1 MTTNKD
7 PYVSGDI
14 KIVSGDEPRSLDELL
29 KMETYQGMTDDE
41 LRLLFAY
48 KEQIA
53 YKSGLNAGRDIA
65 VQQEYASYMDA
76 SLQKMLDAS
85 RAYESAI
92 SSVPVLKEVDA

>member
-1 MTTNKD
+1 MTTSD
-7 PYVSGDI
+7 PYKSGDI
-14 KIVSGDEPRSLDELL
+14 KVISGDEPRTLDELL

-53 YKSGLNAGRDIA
+53 YKNGLNTGRDIA
-65 VQQEYASYMDA
+65 VQQEYNSYMDA

-85 RAYESAI
+85 RAYERAI
-92 SSVPVLKEVDA
+92 SSVPVFKAVDA